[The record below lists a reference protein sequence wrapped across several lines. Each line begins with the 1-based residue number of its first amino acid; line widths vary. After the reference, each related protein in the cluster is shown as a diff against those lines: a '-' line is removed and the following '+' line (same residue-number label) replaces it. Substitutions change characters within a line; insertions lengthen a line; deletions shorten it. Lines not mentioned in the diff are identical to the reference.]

1 MRVSA
6 LAVVTRSR
14 RKPQQR
20 LCRPTSPLGR
30 SDRLLALLLS
40 FLFALFSRFFVAWP
54 PAQGLLLS
62 AKYLFGA
69 TRGGRRAALPAS
81 TNRGLSCVRRGP
93 NGVGA

>member
-1 MRVSA
+1 MPTSSA
-6 LAVVTRSR
+6 GHAVIRSR

-30 SDRLLALLLS
+30 LDRPLALLLS

-62 AKYLFGA
+62 AKHLFGPA
-69 TRGGRRAALPAS
+69 RGGRRAALPAS
-81 TNRGLSCVRRGP
+81 TNRGFIVRSARP
-93 NGVGA
+93 